1 MSGVSDVIASFI
13 LSMLEDQDGV
23 ELRRNEL
30 AQYFGC
36 APSQI
41 NYVLTTRFSVDHGYV
56 VNSKRGGGGY
66 ILIRRIPAES
76 RSLQSC
82 LTEQVGQEI
91 SLARARA
98 LLQNLEQN
106 GLLSKR
112 EAAMM
117 AAAVNNIPMLS
128 AQLQDYARSH
138 LLKNMLLALLGGSC
152 GQKANESKN
161 KSNAEG
167 DGSLPQEV

>member
-1 MSGVSDVIASFI
+1 MSGVSDGIARFI
-13 LSMLEDQDGV
+13 LSLLEDQDGV

-41 NYVLTTRFSVDHGYV
+41 NYVLTTRFSVEHGYV

-66 ILIRRIPAES
+66 ILIQRIPAES

-82 LTEQVGQEI
+82 LTDQVGQEI

-106 GLLSKR
+106 GLLSQR
-112 EAAMM
+112 EAAIMG
-117 AAAVNNIPMLS
+117 AAVNNIPMLP
-128 AQLQDYARSH
+128 AQFQDYARSH
-138 LLKNMLLALLGGSC
+138 LLKSMLMALLGGSC
-152 GQKANESKN
+152 KQNANHREN
-161 KSNAEG
+161 KSEG
-167 DGSLPQEV
+167 DENPSQEV